1 MEGPT
6 KRLCF
11 SGETVNR
18 GLNIFFF
25 FEGEGGLFTS
35 SHLQGRV
42 CGVTARCVTPAG
54 ELTLGLVAPD
64 NNEAATGL
72 RNTVSQINLALLCS
86 ASLQHAH
93 TVEARR
99 ASAK

>member
-1 MEGPT
+1 MVQQ
-6 KRLCF
+6 RLSF
-11 SGETVNR
+11 SGETLNR
-18 GLNIFFF
+18 GIFF
-25 FEGEGGLFTS
+25 GRVGVN
-35 SHLQGRV
+35 HIQRRV
-42 CGVTARCVTPAG
+42 CGVTVRCVTPVG

-93 TVEARR
+93 TVEAQR
-99 ASAK
+99 ASLK